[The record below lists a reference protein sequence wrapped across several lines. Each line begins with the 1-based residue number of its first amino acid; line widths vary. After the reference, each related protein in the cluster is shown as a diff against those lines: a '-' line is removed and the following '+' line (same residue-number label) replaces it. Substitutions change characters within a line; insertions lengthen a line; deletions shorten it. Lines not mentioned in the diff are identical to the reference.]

1 MRLRNFISV
10 ILVAAVAVSCHH
22 SEEGSTLEIPLK
34 PAEGIIRMSTLYE
47 GYRTVVPDGM
57 LISGIIDVAVADS
70 ILVVL
75 GETDSGLVS
84 IYGLEGDYRR
94 SFLTRGRGPGEMTDI
109 MAMACDM
116 SAGTV
121 DVLGNF
127 GMDIYSFDIQT
138 GRLKN
143 SFSIGES
150 EIRYAKDLLP
160 AGDGRYLFYKDL
172 SYIDGPEYE
181 VYLYNPSTGEVEGRW
196 LPLDK
201 DFAEA
206 ASFSQANNLFE
217 YGGRRFFYSAFS
229 DGIYEFTGDTL
240 VQYVRFADNGYSFT
254 PEMKKRPWPQDLME
268 FVEACQKSGRIWGHV
283 DLFMIGDRTM
293 SVYNY
298 GKDSRYAA
306 VMDLEKGTSV
316 SYSMLEDD
324 MVWGIG
330 SDSFFSPYY
339 LRYTDG
345 EYAVYL
351 VEPFDIIEKIEDSPA
366 SDDPTIESNRQAL
379 AKLPYESN
387 QIILMMKI

>member
-1 MRLRNFISV
+1 MRLRNLIIV
-10 ILVAAVAVSCHH
+10 VLVAAVAVSCHH

-160 AGDGRYLFYKDL
+160 AGDGRYLFHKDL
-172 SYIDGPEYE
+172 SYIDGPEY
-181 VYLYNPSTGEVEGRW
+181 
-196 LPLDK
+196 
-201 DFAEA
+201 
-206 ASFSQANNLFE
+206 
-217 YGGRRFFYSAFS
+217 
-229 DGIYEFTGDTL
+229 
-240 VQYVRFADNGYSFT
+240 
-254 PEMKKRPWPQDLME
+254 
-268 FVEACQKSGRIWGHV
+268 
-283 DLFMIGDRTM
+283 
-293 SVYNY
+293 
-298 GKDSRYAA
+298 
-306 VMDLEKGTSV
+306 
-316 SYSMLEDD
+316 
-324 MVWGIG
+324 
-330 SDSFFSPYY
+330 
-339 LRYTDG
+339 
-345 EYAVYL
+345 
-351 VEPFDIIEKIEDSPA
+351 
-366 SDDPTIESNRQAL
+366 
-379 AKLPYESN
+379 
-387 QIILMMKI
+387 

>member
-47 GYRTVVPDGM
+47 GYRTVVPEGM
-57 LISGIIDVAVADS
+57 LISGIADVAVADS

-94 SFLTRGRGPGEMTDI
+94 SFLTRGRN
-109 MAMACDM
+109 
-116 SAGTV
+116 
-121 DVLGNF
+121 VLGNF

-150 EIRYAKDLLP
+150 EIRYARDLLP
-160 AGDGRYLFYKDL
+160 TGDGRYLFYKDL

-206 ASFSQANNLFE
+206 ASFSQTNNLFE

-240 VQYVRFADNGYSFT
+240 VQYVRFADNGYNFT

-366 SDDPTIESNRQAL
+366 SDDPTIESNRLAL

>member
-47 GYRTVVPDGM
+47 GYRTVVPEGM
-57 LISGIIDVAVADS
+57 LISGIADVAVADS

-84 IYGLEGDYRR
+84 IYGLDGDYRR

-121 DVLGNF
+121 NVLGNF

-150 EIRYAKDLLP
+150 EIRYARDLLP
-160 AGDGRYLFYKDL
+160 TGDGRYLFYKDL

-181 VYLYNPSTGEVEGRW
+181 VYLFNPSTGEVEGRW

-206 ASFSQANNLFE
+206 ASFSQTNNLFE

-240 VQYVRFADNGYSFT
+240 VQYVRFADNGYNFT
-254 PEMKKRPWPQDLME
+254 PEMKKRPWPQDLMA

-298 GKDSRYAA
+298 GKD
-306 VMDLEKGTSV
+306 
-316 SYSMLEDD
+316 
-324 MVWGIG
+324 
-330 SDSFFSPYY
+330 Y

>member
-57 LISGIIDVAVADS
+57 
-70 ILVVL
+70 
-75 GETDSGLVS
+75 
-84 IYGLEGDYRR
+84 GDYRR

-172 SYIDGPEYE
+172 SYIDVPEYE

-240 VQYVRFADNGYSFT
+240 VQYVRFADNGYNFT
-254 PEMKKRPWPQDLME
+254 PEMKKRPWPQDLMA

-298 GKDSRYAA
+298 GKDGRYAA

-324 MVWGIG
+324 MMVWGIG

-366 SDDPTIESNRQAL
+366 SDDPTIESNRLAL